1 MTNDIPT
8 FTPPAPTFVPPQQ
21 SSGSNGNAC
30 YYHQNEPAVA
40 KCAKCGKPICQ
51 DCYDTYQVA
60 IGEYAGKALC
70 YDCCQEIVAEN
81 VKELKKQRRKIATM
95 YIFTLLGMLFGF
107 LMGHFAIEPEISSGG
122 GVGLV
127 TIIATFVGGCLW
139 TFIVNLARILGGVFK
154 AMAQDFSIGTFIGCF
169 FVAIW
174 GFIKAIFISIWGTI
188 QKLFYYTKHLIKTS
202 GFIKSDSNCLQEMK
216 DYMEYTMVRS
226 RNVGVDLATLMNEG
240 SELYN
245 NSYAQAVVANGEE
258 NAESRI
264 RNCVTSIN
272 ENGEIIRNFAA

>member
-1 MTNDIPT
+1 MSNEIPT

-21 SSGSNGNAC
+21 SSSNGNSC
-30 YYHQNEPAVA
+30 YYHQNEQAVA

-51 DCYDTYQVA
+51 DCYDTYQVTS
-60 IGEYAGKALC
+60 GEYAGKALC

-81 VKELKKQRRKIATM
+81 VKELKKQRRTIIFN
-95 YIFTLLGMLFGF
+95 YIFTALGMALGGIIGGSIVSSSTTHTFDPTLIVLLCVFIGGCAWTFALNVLRVAKYTLEAMSNGEWLGAVFGLVLGF
-107 LMGHFAIEPEISSGG
+107 LKSIF
-122 GVGLV
+122 
-127 TIIATFVGGCLW
+127 
-139 TFIVNLARILGGVFK
+139 LAV
-154 AMAQDFSIGTFIGCF
+154 
-169 FVAIW
+169 
-174 GFIKAIFISIWGTI
+174 WGTI
-188 QKLFYYTKHLIKTS
+188 RKLFYYTKYIIKTS

-245 NSYAQAVVANGEE
+245 NSYAQAVAANGEE

-272 ENGEIIRNFAA
+272 ENGEIIRSFAA